1 MTWKNLNQFK
11 DNWYFYILII
21 QTKRNYLNHVLDNLE
36 LLKSTYFQLQ
46 FENLKKN
53 FKEIKH
59 LNIYLCQ
66 KFNIFIKK
74 HERIY

>member
-1 MTWKNLNQFK
+1 M
-11 DNWYFYILII
+11 ILLHF
-21 QTKRNYLNHVLDNLE
+21 NYSNKKELFEWDVWDNLE